1 MCPTIRIDDEVYRW
15 LQEQAVPFDDTPNSV
30 LRRLAKFDQ
39 KQTTVSLEPAIRR
52 GATGRGKDYSG
63 RRSALATGPQ
73 LIQKWKIPVRQ
84 ARFHRDGT
92 WFEQLT
98 RFPAALCDP
107 NGHVVFESE
116 EDYRSCPQ
124 LKLGKQ
130 VNVTGGISSIP
141 GYKRV
146 KDPLA

>member
-30 LRRLAKFDQ
+30 LRRLAKLDQ
-39 KQTTVSLEPAIRR
+39 EQTTASSEAATRR
-52 GATGRGKDYSG
+52 AATGRGKDYSG
-63 RRSALATGPQ
+63 RRRALARGSQ
-73 LIQKWKIPVRQ
+73 LIQKWEIPARQ
-84 ARFHRDGT
+84 AHFHRDGT
-92 WFEQLT
+92 WYEQLT

-107 NGHVVFESE
+107 NGYVVFESDE
-116 EDYRSCPQ
+116 EYTSCPQ

-141 GYKRV
+141 GYNRV